1 MINLVIS
8 FIYPFLYFYSFI
20 NQYKV
25 IQYHHYELEK
35 YFKQKKFEI
44 LFILIL
50 SAFVFLLSYV
60 VSYFSKMMLLILLVV
75 LTNCFMSE
83 KGILKLTNRV
93 KRCLSIY
100 FLFSF
105 FVALLFKN
113 KTILFS
119 LNSFVFF
126 ICLFITHLVS
136 CFIEFL
142 IMRRYIKDAKRI
154 VKDVKIIGITGSYG
168 KTSCKNII
176 YDMISGFV
184 SVSKTPKSY
193 NNQVGIVKSIRE
205 CVSEDDDYFIC
216 EYGVDKKGGMNKLLR
231 IVKPNVSLIT
241 EIGPQHILTFKNID
255 NIKNEKLKIAK
266 ILSEQETCVV
276 NNDNIYLREE
286 IKNLKCNVI
295 TYGIKNK
302 SDIMAKNI
310 IVNTYGSS
318 FDLFINNRN
327 RF

>member
-35 YFKQKKFEI
+35 YFKQKKFKI

-50 SAFVFLLSYV
+50 NTFVFLLSYV

-119 LNSFVFF
+119 LNSFVF
-126 ICLFITHLVS
+126 L
-136 CFIEFL
+136 
-142 IMRRYIKDAKRI
+142 
-154 VKDVKIIGITGSYG
+154 
-168 KTSCKNII
+168 
-176 YDMISGFV
+176 
-184 SVSKTPKSY
+184 
-193 NNQVGIVKSIRE
+193 
-205 CVSEDDDYFIC
+205 
-216 EYGVDKKGGMNKLLR
+216 
-231 IVKPNVSLIT
+231 
-241 EIGPQHILTFKNID
+241 
-255 NIKNEKLKIAK
+255 
-266 ILSEQETCVV
+266 
-276 NNDNIYLREE
+276 
-286 IKNLKCNVI
+286 
-295 TYGIKNK
+295 
-302 SDIMAKNI
+302 
-310 IVNTYGSS
+310 
-318 FDLFINNRN
+318 
-327 RF
+327 